1 MSPFILHITLITL
14 LDLAGTVCAKLYNIH
29 KSSPLLIATFLFF
42 GAAGYVFAK
51 SVQYE
56 GIAITNAVWIALS
69 VIAVTIVG
77 YFIFKEEIAPI
88 QFVGIGVI
96 MFGLLLIN
104 LK

>member
-14 LDLAGTVCAKLYNIH
+14 LDLAGTVCAKFYYIH
-29 KSSPLLIATFLFF
+29 KSPLLLVATFLFF
-42 GAAGYVFAK
+42 GAAGYIFAK

-56 GIAITNAVWIALS
+56 GIAITNAIWIALS

-88 QFVGIGVI
+88 QFIGIGVI